1 MGQEVSSEA
10 SLHGDAYDTDG
21 EDSGYTAGGVD
32 VQTLEGYRVM
42 KVFKGS
48 PASRAGLA
56 AFEDFIVAVD
66 GALVNGDGALGA
78 TLQAAEG
85 SSVSLTVWNCID
97 MQERCVNMTPA
108 KWTGG
113 PGLLGAAV
121 RYEPVKGATEFVWHV
136 VDVYRN
142 SPADDAGLT
151 PQSDYLVG
159 TTSEVF
165 RSQDALSK
173 LIRDCAKSKVAA
185 GLLVYSTSTARTR
198 CIDIRPSS
206 DWDGEGLL
214 GCELATGLL
223 HRITR
228 ADPQ

>member
-1 MGQEVSSEA
+1 MGQELSSDKA
-10 SLHGDAYDTDG
+10 LHGEAYDTDG
-21 EDSGYTAGGVD
+21 EEDGHTAGGID

-66 GALVNGDGALGA
+66 GALVEGDGALA
-78 TLQAAEG
+78 EVLQQAKGTAL
-85 SSVSLTVWNCID
+85 SLTVWNCID
-97 MQERCVNMTPA
+97 LQERCVTMTPA

-121 RYEPVKGATEFVWHV
+121 RYEAVKGATDFIWHV

-151 PQSDYLVG
+151 PNSDFLVG
-159 TTSEVF
+159 TTSQIF
-165 RSQDALSK
+165 RTADALAK
-173 LIRDCAKSKVAA
+173 LIDDAAKAKVATSV
-185 GLLVYSTSTARTR
+185 LVYSTSTARTR
-198 CIDIRPSS
+198 CIDILPSS
-206 DWDGEGLL
+206 DWDGDELL

-223 HRITR
+223 HRISR
-228 ADPQ
+228 DAGK